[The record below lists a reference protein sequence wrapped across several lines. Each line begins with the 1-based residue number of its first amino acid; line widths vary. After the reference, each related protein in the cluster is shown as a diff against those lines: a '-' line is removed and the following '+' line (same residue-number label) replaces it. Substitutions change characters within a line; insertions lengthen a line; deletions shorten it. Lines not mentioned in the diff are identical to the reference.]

1 MNPCSPAPENCF
13 FAERGLDWE
22 AFRDWVAKSHCREAT
37 RDLVNYARKY
47 YQCLLNMNLQPLLGM
62 SNCKRVHVMRALS
75 NLAKFL
81 GVYDDYRRLIRKYG
95 LSWKPKTSDE
105 YIIARLTKV
114 RNPHEIFEW
123 VKAVRLN
130 VPKLKDFMELLA
142 FSGMRLIEAL
152 NSYNLII
159 ELAKQNK
166 LNQYY
171 NEKWEAL
178 EHFRFKEV
186 FLRKSKKAF
195 ISFVP
200 KDLVERIAF
209 NEKIPSRHAVEKRVE
224 SVGLKVRFSDVRE
237 AHATLL
243 TKYLRQPE
251 IDFLHGRVS
260 TNVFMQNYFNPALI
274 GDLKERV
281 FKAIREIQTLI

>member
-1 MNPCSPAPENCF
+1 M
-13 FAERGLDWE
+13 
-22 AFRDWVAKSHCREAT
+22 
-37 RDLVNYARKY
+37 
-47 YQCLLNMNLQPLLGM
+47 
-62 SNCKRVHVMRALS
+62 
-75 NLAKFL
+75 KFSS
-81 GVYDDYRRLIRKYG
+81 G
-95 LSWKPKTSDE
+95 
-105 YIIARLTKV
+105 
-114 RNPHEIFEW
+114 
-123 VKAVRLN
+123 VKAVRLK

-142 FSGMRLIEAL
+142 FSGMRLIETL

-186 FLRKSKKAF
+186 FLRISKKVF
-195 ISFVP
+195 IGFVP

-209 NEKIPSRHAVEKRVE
+209 NEKIPSRHAVEKRVG
-224 SVGLKVRFSDVRE
+224 SVGLRVRFSDVRE
-237 AHATLL
+237 AHATFL

-281 FKAIREIQTLI
+281 FEAIREIESKIS